1 MKIKLT
7 KEELEEYVKRKTKE
21 DMALFEEEAGELP
34 EDLRKSFADIFS
46 RENEYLVNAMLKR
59 LSESY
64 ESLVG
69 DLDKILKP
77 MENYNNLVNKLH
89 SLNSEDD
96 TPDEAP
102 EADKEN
108 EDENLPVVNVSY
120 PERYKTSNTRAEYK
134 MFWDSERSIVD
145 FTGDGM
151 DVNRSENS
159 DVALG
164 HFKVAFRSE
173 EDAIFIQEHRQEA
186 GAILSAIHGTIYD
199 ACEKLYIDSD
209 GLNLNFHTQH
219 RPIIILN
226 QIYSYFTQDRNSKLC
241 DAGEATKELFTKI
254 INILRFT
261 EITTEHYSPQ
271 KNQSSTLVQKS
282 YFFPAESITA
292 LVNGKRSTTAYAINT
307 IPPFVYQS
315 IRFRQSMLVN
325 MFMKTTLFPKSLNPP
340 KKKTLRGMDSITLQR
355 GLRGFLNTINTKEN
369 PVITLTMGTIRD
381 RYLPDGKSKRPARI
395 LPMIEKE
402 LTILEE
408 GGVFHHYIIFG
419 YKKGERI
426 SDDVKFEIHFLEEKE
441 ERKIIE
447 KKKHLKDIHDEAKAT
462 ETGKLEAHKKT

>member
-1 MKIKLT
+1 MKINLT
-7 KEELEEYVKRKTKE
+7 KDEFEEYVKRKTEE
-21 DMALFEEEAGELP
+21 DMALFETEAGELP
-34 EDLRKSFADIFS
+34 EELRKAFADIFS
-46 RENEYLVNAMLKR
+46 RENDYLVNAMLKR
-59 LSESY
+59 LADSY

-69 DLDKILKP
+69 DLGKVLKP
-77 MENYNNLVNKLH
+77 MENYNDFINKLH
-89 SLNSEDD
+89 SMNSEDD
-96 TPDEAP
+96 TSNESP

-108 EDENLPVVNVSY
+108 EDENLPAVNISY
-120 PERYKTSNTRAEYK
+120 PDRYKTSNTRAEYK

-151 DVNRSENS
+151 NINRSENS

-164 HFKVAFRSE
+164 HFKVAFRTE

-199 ACEKLYIDSD
+199 ACEKLFIESCGY
-209 GLNLNFHTQH
+209 NYNFHTQH
-219 RPIIILN
+219 RPIVTLN

-254 INILRFT
+254 IDILRFT

-292 LVNGKRSTTAYAINT
+292 LVNGKRSATAYAINT
-307 IPPFVYQS
+307 IPPFIYQS
-315 IRFRQSMLVN
+315 IRFRQYMFVN
-325 MFMKTTLFPKSLNPP
+325 MTFFPKSLNPP
-340 KKKTLRGMDSITLQR
+340 KKKTLRGTDSITLQR
-355 GLRGFLNTINTKEN
+355 GLRGFLNTFNKEKN
-369 PVITLTMGTIRD
+369 PFIELKMGTIRD
-381 RYLPDGKSKRPARI
+381 QYIPDGKSKRPARI

-408 GGVFHHYIIFG
+408 EGLFHHYTIHG
-419 YKKGERI
+419 YKEGERI
-426 SDDVKFEIHFLEEKE
+426 SDDVKFEIHFFEEQEGK
-441 ERKIIE
+441 RILE

-462 ETGKLEAHKKT
+462 ESGKLEARKKT

>member
-7 KEELEEYVKRKTKE
+7 KEEFEEYVKRKTKE

-77 MENYNNLVNKLH
+77 MESYNNLVNKLH
-89 SLNSEDD
+89 SLNTEDN

-108 EDENLPVVNVSY
+108 ENENLPVVNVSY

-134 MFWDSERSIVD
+134 MFWDNKRSIVD
-145 FTGDGM
+145 FTGNGM
-151 DVNRSENS
+151 DVNRSEDS

-186 GAILSAIHGTIYD
+186 GAILSAIHGTIYK
-199 ACEKLYIDSD
+199 ACEDLYLESD
-209 GLNLNFHTQH
+209 GQNFNFHTQH

-226 QIYSYFTQDRNSKLC
+226 EIYSYFTQDRNSKLC
-241 DAGEATKELFTKI
+241 DAGEATQELFTKI
-254 INILRFT
+254 IDILRFT
-261 EITTEHYSPQ
+261 EITTEHYSTQ
-271 KNQSSTLVQKS
+271 KNQSSKVVQKS

-292 LVNGKRSTTAYAINT
+292 LVNGKRITTAYAINT

-315 IRFRQSMLVN
+315 ILHNQYMFVN
-325 MFMKTTLFPKSLNPP
+325 MFVKQTLFPKPQELP
-340 KKKTLRGMDSITLQR
+340 KKKTPRGVDSITLQR
-355 GLRGFLNTINTKEN
+355 GLRGFLNTFNKKEN
-369 PVITLTMGTIRD
+369 TSTQLTVGTIRD
-381 RYLPDGKSKRPARI
+381 RYLPDGRRIRPARV
-395 LPMIEKE
+395 LTMIEKE
-402 LTILEE
+402 LTNLEE
-408 GGVFHHYIIFG
+408 EGLFHHYTIHG

-426 SDDVKFEIHFLEEKE
+426 SDDVKFEIHFHEEKE
-441 ERKIIE
+441 EKRIME
-447 KKKHLKDIHDEAKAT
+447 KEKHLKDIHDEAKAT
-462 ETGKLEAHKKT
+462 EQGKMEARKKT

>member
-7 KEELEEYVKRKTKE
+7 KEELEDYVKRKTEE

-77 MENYNNLVNKLH
+77 MESYNNLVNKLH
-89 SLNSEDD
+89 SLNTEDN

-102 EADKEN
+102 EIDKEN
-108 EDENLPVVNVSY
+108 EDKNLPVVNVSY

-134 MFWDSERSIVD
+134 MFWDKERSIVD

-159 DVALG
+159 DIALG
-164 HFKVAFRSE
+164 HFKVAFRNE
-173 EDAIFIQEHRQEA
+173 EDAIFIQKHRQEA

-199 ACEKLYIDSD
+199 ACEKLYLDSD
-209 GLNLNFHTQH
+209 GLNFNFHTQH
-219 RPIIILN
+219 RPTIILN
-226 QIYSYFTQDRNSKLC
+226 EIYSYFTQDRNSKLC

-254 INILRFT
+254 IDILRFT

-271 KNQSSTLVQKS
+271 KNQSSKVVQKS

-315 IRFRQSMLVN
+315 ILHKQYMFVN
-325 MFMKTTLFPKSLNPP
+325 MTLFPKSLNPP

-355 GLRGFLNTINTKEN
+355 GLRGLLNTINRKEN
-369 PVITLTMGTIRD
+369 PVMELTMGKIRD
-381 RYLPDGKSKRPARI
+381 RYIPDGRNKRPARI

-402 LTILEE
+402 LDILKEQ
-408 GGVFHHYIIFG
+408 GVFYDYRTIPE

-426 SDDVKFEIHFLEEKE
+426 SDDVKFEIRFLEEKE
-441 ERKIIE
+441 EKEIME
-447 KKKHLKDIHDEAKAT
+447 KKKHLKDVKDEAHAT
-462 ETGKLEAHKKT
+462 EQGRMEAHKKT